1 MSTRLLAFSG
11 SLRAESFNT
20 RLAFL
25 AADLAESKGAVVT
38 RLKLQDLNLPMFDE
52 DSEAA
57 SGLPAGAK
65 ELKDLMRA
73 HDGFLIA
80 TPEYNGF
87 MSGALKNAIDW
98 ATRPEEGHP
107 PLDCFRG
114 KVAGIMAASP
124 GGLGGIRGL
133 PMLRLLSNIGMQR
146 RWEPILP
153 PKCGLGL
160 FKRVRKPKQRHLN
173 NKSEKFL
180 TWQKRYK
187 NLPFFL

>member
-11 SLRAESFNT
+11 SLRAESLNT

-25 AADLAESKGAVVT
+25 AADLAESNGAVVT
-38 RLKLQDLNLPMFDE
+38 RLKLQDLSLPMFDE

-73 HDGFLIA
+73 HEGFLIA

-133 PMLRLLSNIGMQR
+133 PMLRLLLSNIGMHVVGSQFS
-146 RWEPILP
+146 LP
-153 PKCGLGL
+153 NADLVFSKPLEQAQTAAL
-160 FKRVRKPKQRHLN
+160 EQQVREVLDLAKKV
-173 NKSEKFL
+173 
-180 TWQKRYK
+180 
-187 NLPFFL
+187 

>member
-107 PLDCFRG
+107 PLDCFAA
-114 KVAGIMAASP
+114 KTAGIMAASP

-133 PMLRLLSNIGMQR
+133 PMLRLLLSNIGVNVVGAQYAMGQA
-146 RWEPILP
+146 EQALA
-153 PKCGLGL
+153 KGTANDGVQKVVDEVL
-160 FKRVRKPKQRHLN
+160 RVAGSSQTPSL
-173 NKSEKFL
+173 
-180 TWQKRYK
+180 
-187 NLPFFL
+187 

>member
-11 SLRAESFNT
+11 SLRAESLNT

-38 RLKLQDLNLPMFDE
+38 RLKLQDLSLPMFDE
-52 DSEAA
+52 DSEAG

-133 PMLRLLSNIGMQR
+133 PMLRLLLSNIGMHVVGSQFS
-146 RWEPILP
+146 LP
-153 PKCGLGL
+153 NADLVFSKPLEQAQTAAL
-160 FKRVRKPKQRHLN
+160 EQQVREVLDLAKKV
-173 NKSEKFL
+173 
-180 TWQKRYK
+180 
-187 NLPFFL
+187 

>member
-65 ELKDLMRA
+65 ELKDLMRS

-87 MSGALKNAIDW
+87 MSGA
-98 ATRPEEGHP
+98 
-107 PLDCFRG
+107 
-114 KVAGIMAASP
+114 
-124 GGLGGIRGL
+124 
-133 PMLRLLSNIGMQR
+133 
-146 RWEPILP
+146 
-153 PKCGLGL
+153 
-160 FKRVRKPKQRHLN
+160 
-173 NKSEKFL
+173 
-180 TWQKRYK
+180 
-187 NLPFFL
+187 

>member
-87 MSGALKNAIDW
+87 MSGALKNAVDW
-98 ATRPEEGHP
+98 A
-107 PLDCFRG
+107 
-114 KVAGIMAASP
+114 S
-124 GGLGGIRGL
+124 
-133 PMLRLLSNIGMQR
+133 R
-146 RWEPILP
+146 RRFS
-153 PKCGLGL
+153 KH
-160 FKRVRKPKQRHLN
+160 R
-173 NKSEKFL
+173 S
-180 TWQKRYK
+180 
-187 NLPFFL
+187 

>member
-65 ELKDLMRA
+65 ELKDLMRD

-124 GGLGGIRGL
+124 GSLGGIRGL
-133 PMLRLLSNIGMQR
+133 PMLRLLLSNIGMNVAGAQY
-146 RWEPILP
+146 
-153 PKCGLGL
+153 GLS
-160 FKRVRKPKQRHLN
+160 HA
-173 NKSEKFL
+173 SEALSERPDKAVEDAVNIVVL
-180 TWQKRYK
+180 EVMR
-187 NLPFFL
+187 LASA

>member
-65 ELKDLMRA
+65 ELKNLMRS

-98 ATRPEEGHP
+98 ATRPEDGHP

-124 GGLGGIRGL
+124 GGLGGIRTTHAEAAL
-133 PMLRLLSNIGMQR
+133 VQHRDECRWRPIWSLARLRTLSERPDKAVEEAVNIVVLEVMR
-146 RWEPILP
+146 LA
-153 PKCGLGL
+153 
-160 FKRVRKPKQRHLN
+160 
-173 NKSEKFL
+173 SA
-180 TWQKRYK
+180 
-187 NLPFFL
+187 

>member
-52 DSEAA
+52 DSEAT
-57 SGLPAGAK
+57 SGLPTGAK

-98 ATRPEEGHP
+98 ATRPEDGHP

-124 GGLGGIRGL
+124 GSLGGLRGL
-133 PMLRLLSNIGMQR
+133 PMLRLLLSNIGVNVVGSQFSLPNADQTLL
-146 RWEPILP
+146 EPSNCDQIGALDQ
-153 PKCGLGL
+153 L
-160 FKRVRKPKQRHLN
+160 VREVMVMAEKK
-173 NKSEKFL
+173 KS
-180 TWQKRYK
+180 TI
-187 NLPFFL
+187 

>member
-11 SLRAESFNT
+11 SLRAESLNT

-57 SGLPAGAK
+57 TGLPAGAK
-65 ELKDLMRA
+65 QLKDLMRA

-98 ATRPEEGHP
+98 ASRPEEGYP

-114 KVAGIMAASP
+114 KAAGIMAASP
-124 GGLGGIRGL
+124 GSLGGIRGL
-133 PMLRLLSNIGMQR
+133 PMLRLLLANLGVNVVGSQFS
-146 RWEPILP
+146 LP
-153 PKCGLGL
+153 NADLALPKALKHDQIEAL
-160 FKRVRKPKQRHLN
+160 EQQVRQVLDLATKR
-173 NKSEKFL
+173 
-180 TWQKRYK
+180 
-187 NLPFFL
+187 

>member
-11 SLRAESFNT
+11 SLRAESLNT

-38 RLKLQDLNLPMFDE
+38 RLKLQDLSLPMFDE

-73 HDGFLIA
+73 HEGFLIA

-133 PMLRLLSNIGMQR
+133 PMLRLLLSNIGMHVVGSQFS
-146 RWEPILP
+146 LP
-153 PKCGLGL
+153 NADLVFSKPLEQAQTAAL
-160 FKRVRKPKQRHLN
+160 EQQVREVLDLAKK
-173 NKSEKFL
+173 E
-180 TWQKRYK
+180 
-187 NLPFFL
+187 

>member
-11 SLRAESFNT
+11 SLRTDSLNT
-20 RLAFL
+20 GLVFL

-38 RLKLQDLNLPMFDE
+38 RLKLQDLDLPMFDA

-57 SGLPAGAK
+57 TGLPTGAK
-65 ELKDLMRA
+65 KLKDLMRA

-114 KVAGIMAASP
+114 RVAGIMAASP
-124 GGLGGIRGL
+124 GSLGGIRGL
-133 PMLRLLSNIGMQR
+133 PMLRLLLSNIGMNVVGSQFS
-146 RWEPILP
+146 LP
-153 PKCGLGL
+153 NADSTLIGTLEGAAMVGLEHL
-160 FKRVRKPKQRHLN
+160 VQETVDLTSKR
-173 NKSEKFL
+173 
-180 TWQKRYK
+180 
-187 NLPFFL
+187 

>member
-1 MSTRLLAFSG
+1 MSTQLLAFSG
-11 SLRAESFNT
+11 SLRAESLNT

-57 SGLPAGAK
+57 TGLPAGAK
-65 ELKDLMRA
+65 QLKDLMRA

-98 ATRPEEGHP
+98 ASRPEEGHP

-114 KVAGIMAASP
+114 KAAGIMAASP
-124 GGLGGIRGL
+124 GSLGGIRGL
-133 PMLRLLSNIGMQR
+133 PMLRLLLANLGVNVVGSQFS
-146 RWEPILP
+146 LP
-153 PKCGLGL
+153 NADLALPKALEHDQTEAL
-160 FKRVRKPKQRHLN
+160 EQQVRQVLDLATKR
-173 NKSEKFL
+173 
-180 TWQKRYK
+180 
-187 NLPFFL
+187 

>member
-1 MSTRLLAFSG
+1 MSTQLLAFSG

-65 ELKDLMRA
+65 GLKDLMRA

-107 PLDCFRG
+107 PLDCFAG
-114 KVAGIMAASP
+114 KTAGIMAASP
-124 GGLGGIRGL
+124 GGLGGIRGDARAAGDARGSARGRGCGRGVL
-133 PMLRLLSNIGMQR
+133 QASGSR
-146 RWEPILP
+146 RGPRAVR
-153 PKCGLGL
+153 
-160 FKRVRKPKQRHLN
+160 RVRCRVE
-173 NKSEKFL
+173 SSTAMSKFH
-180 TWQKRYK
+180 
-187 NLPFFL
+187 

>member
-52 DSEAA
+52 DSEAT

-65 ELKDLMRA
+65 ELKDVMRA

-98 ATRPEEGHP
+98 ATRPEDGYP

-133 PMLRLLSNIGMQR
+133 PMLRLLLANIGMNVVGSQFS
-146 RWEPILP
+146 LP
-153 PKCGLGL
+153 NAGLTLPKSLEDGQKEALEHQVCEVIDLAR
-160 FKRVRKPKQRHLN
+160 KR
-173 NKSEKFL
+173 
-180 TWQKRYK
+180 
-187 NLPFFL
+187 

>member
-11 SLRAESFNT
+11 SLRTDSLNT
-20 RLAFL
+20 GLVFL

-38 RLKLQDLNLPMFDE
+38 RLKLQDLDLPMFDA

-57 SGLPAGAK
+57 TGLPTGAK
-65 ELKDLMRA
+65 KLKDLMRA

-98 ATRPEEGHP
+98 ASRPEEGCP

-114 KVAGIMAASP
+114 KAAGIMAASP
-124 GGLGGIRGL
+124 GSLGGIRGL
-133 PMLRLLSNIGMQR
+133 PMLRLLLSNIGVNVVGSQLSLPNADLTVL
-146 RWEPILP
+146 EPS
-153 PKCGLGL
+153 KCDQIGALDQV
-160 FKRVRKPKQRHLN
+160 VREVMVMAKK
-173 NKSEKFL
+173 
-180 TWQKRYK
+180 
-187 NLPFFL
+187 

>member
-57 SGLPAGAK
+57 SGLPGGAK

-98 ATRPEEGHP
+98 ATRPEDGYP

-124 GGLGGIRGL
+124 GSLGGIRGL
-133 PMLRLLSNIGMQR
+133 PMLRLLLSNIGMHVVGSQFS
-146 RWEPILP
+146 LP
-153 PKCGLGL
+153 NADLV
-160 FKRVRKPKQRHLN
+160 FTKPLEQAQTAALEQQVLEVLDLAK
-173 NKSEKFL
+173 KG
-180 TWQKRYK
+180 
-187 NLPFFL
+187 

>member
-11 SLRAESFNT
+11 SLRAESLNT
-20 RLAFL
+20 RLVFL

-52 DSEAA
+52 DREAA
-57 SGLPAGAK
+57 SGLPTGAK

-133 PMLRLLSNIGMQR
+133 PMLRLLLSNIGMHVVGSQFS
-146 RWEPILP
+146 LP
-153 PKCGLGL
+153 NADLVFSKPLEQAQTAAL
-160 FKRVRKPKQRHLN
+160 EQQVREVLDLAKK
-173 NKSEKFL
+173 E
-180 TWQKRYK
+180 
-187 NLPFFL
+187 

>member
-38 RLKLQDLNLPMFDE
+38 RLKLQDLSLPMFDE

-73 HDGFLIA
+73 HEGFLIA

-133 PMLRLLSNIGMQR
+133 PMLRLLLSNIGMHVVGSQFS
-146 RWEPILP
+146 LP
-153 PKCGLGL
+153 NADLV
-160 FKRVRKPKQRHLN
+160 FSKPLEQAQTAALEQQVLEVLDLAK
-173 NKSEKFL
+173 KE
-180 TWQKRYK
+180 
-187 NLPFFL
+187 

>member
-1 MSTRLLAFSG
+1 MSTQLLAFSG
-11 SLRAESFNT
+11 SLRADSLNT
-20 RLAFL
+20 QLAFL

-57 SGLPAGAK
+57 TGLPAGVK
-65 ELKDLMRA
+65 QLKALMRA

-98 ATRPEEGHP
+98 ASRPEEGHP

-124 GGLGGIRGL
+124 GSLGGIRGL
-133 PMLRLLSNIGMQR
+133 PMLRLLLSNIGMNVVGAQY
-146 RWEPILP
+146 
-153 PKCGLGL
+153 GLSHASDAL
-160 FKRVRKPKQRHLN
+160 
-173 NKSEKFL
+173 SEGPDQGVEEAL
-180 TWQKRYK
+180 TNVVTEVIR
-187 NLPFFL
+187 LASA

>member
-11 SLRAESFNT
+11 SLRGESFNT

-52 DSEAA
+52 DSEAT

-87 MSGALKNAIDW
+87 MSGALKNAIDYCYARW
-98 ATRPEEGHP
+98 YIAIVLVSERHG
-107 PLDCFRG
+107 LAICVGAVSFRG
-114 KVAGIMAASP
+114 P
-124 GGLGGIRGL
+124 H
-133 PMLRLLSNIGMQR
+133 
-146 RWEPILP
+146 IL
-153 PKCGLGL
+153 
-160 FKRVRKPKQRHLN
+160 
-173 NKSEKFL
+173 
-180 TWQKRYK
+180 
-187 NLPFFL
+187 

>member
-11 SLRAESFNT
+11 SLRAESLNT

-57 SGLPAGAK
+57 SGLPTGAK

-133 PMLRLLSNIGMQR
+133 PMLRLLLSNIGMHVVGSQFS
-146 RWEPILP
+146 LP
-153 PKCGLGL
+153 NADLV
-160 FKRVRKPKQRHLN
+160 FSKPLEQAQTAALEQQVLEVLDLAK
-173 NKSEKFL
+173 KE
-180 TWQKRYK
+180 
-187 NLPFFL
+187 

>member
-11 SLRAESFNT
+11 SLRAESLNT

-65 ELKDLMRA
+65 ELKNLMRS

-133 PMLRLLSNIGMQR
+133 PMLRLLLSNIGMHVVGSQFS
-146 RWEPILP
+146 LP
-153 PKCGLGL
+153 NADLVFSKPLEQAQTAAL
-160 FKRVRKPKQRHLN
+160 EQQVREVLDLAKKV
-173 NKSEKFL
+173 
-180 TWQKRYK
+180 
-187 NLPFFL
+187 

>member
-57 SGLPAGAK
+57 SGLPTGAK
-65 ELKDLMRA
+65 ELKNLMRS

-107 PLDCFRG
+107 PLDCFAG
-114 KVAGIMAASP
+114 KTAGIMAASP
-124 GGLGGIRGL
+124 GGLGGIRGR
-133 PMLRLLSNIGMQR
+133 PMLRLLLSNIGVNVVGSQFS
-146 RWEPILP
+146 LP
-153 PKCGLGL
+153 NADMALLNALQEGQKEALEQQVREVIDL
-160 FKRVRKPKQRHLN
+160 ARKR
-173 NKSEKFL
+173 
-180 TWQKRYK
+180 
-187 NLPFFL
+187 

>member
-57 SGLPAGAK
+57 SGLPTGAK

-98 ATRPEEGHP
+98 ATRPEDGHP

-133 PMLRLLSNIGMQR
+133 PMLRLLLSNIGMHVVGSQFS
-146 RWEPILP
+146 LP
-153 PKCGLGL
+153 NADLV
-160 FKRVRKPKQRHLN
+160 FSKPLEQAQTAALEQQVLEVLDLAK
-173 NKSEKFL
+173 KE
-180 TWQKRYK
+180 
-187 NLPFFL
+187 

>member
-65 ELKDLMRA
+65 GLKDLMRA

-133 PMLRLLSNIGMQR
+133 PMLRLLLSNIGMHVVGSQFS
-146 RWEPILP
+146 LP
-153 PKCGLGL
+153 NADLVFSNPLEQAQTAAL
-160 FKRVRKPKQRHLN
+160 EQQVREVLDLAKKV
-173 NKSEKFL
+173 
-180 TWQKRYK
+180 
-187 NLPFFL
+187 

>member
-38 RLKLQDLNLPMFDE
+38 RLKLQDLNLPIFNE

-98 ATRPEEGHP
+98 ATRPEDEHP

-114 KVAGIMAASP
+114 KIAGIMAASP

-133 PMLRLLSNIGMQR
+133 SMLRLLLSNIGMHVVGSQFS
-146 RWEPILP
+146 LP
-153 PKCGLGL
+153 NADLAFSKPLDQAQIGALEQQ
-160 FKRVRKPKQRHLN
+160 VREVIDLAKK
-173 NKSEKFL
+173 E
-180 TWQKRYK
+180 
-187 NLPFFL
+187 

>member
-57 SGLPAGAK
+57 SGLPTGAK

-133 PMLRLLSNIGMQR
+133 PMLRLLLSNIGMHVVGSQFS
-146 RWEPILP
+146 LP
-153 PKCGLGL
+153 NADLV
-160 FKRVRKPKQRHLN
+160 FSKPLEQAQTAALEQQVLEVLDLAK
-173 NKSEKFL
+173 KE
-180 TWQKRYK
+180 
-187 NLPFFL
+187 